1 MLTSEDSRPMACVLI
16 PCNGRVTGILS
27 NVYSKALLAEMEAL
41 RDSRR
46 GAHVSA
52 TAIELHV
59 RSVYQSVRTPRP
71 TFVSD
76 AALDALAPGSVTT
89 PAALELWMAGLWQ
102 RVPGGY
108 LVVDRELIAHLSAG
122 PVRRFAR
129 RVWLNLN
136 SESIIPF

>member
-1 MLTSEDSRPMACVLI
+1 MTSEDLRHVPCVLI
-16 PCNGRVTGILS
+16 PCNARVTGIVS
-27 NVYSKALLAEMEAL
+27 YVYSKALLAEMGAL

-59 RSVYQSVRTPRP
+59 RAVSHSVRTRRP
-71 TFVSD
+71 AFVAD
-76 AALDALAPGSVTT
+76 AALDLIASGSVTT
-89 PAALELWMAGLWQ
+89 VAALELWMAGLWQ

-108 LVVDRELIAHLSAG
+108 LIDDRELIAHLSAG
-122 PVRRFAR
+122 PVRRWVR

-136 SESIIPF
+136 SESVIPF

>member
-1 MLTSEDSRPMACVLI
+1 M
-16 PCNGRVTGILS
+16 
-27 NVYSKALLAEMEAL
+27 YSKALLAEMEAL

-46 GAHVSA
+46 GADVSA

-59 RSVYQSVRTPRP
+59 RSVYHSVRTSRP

-76 AALDALAPGSVTT
+76 ADLDALAPGTVTSV
-89 PAALELWMAGLWQ
+89 AALELWMAGLWQ

-122 PVRRFAR
+122 PVRRWAR
-129 RVWLNLN
+129 RVWLHLN

>member
-1 MLTSEDSRPMACVLI
+1 MHSKT
-16 PCNGRVTGILS
+16 LS
-27 NVYSKALLAEMEAL
+27 AEMEAL

>member
-1 MLTSEDSRPMACVLI
+1 MRHVPYVLT
-16 PCNGRVTGILS
+16 PCNGGVTGTLDG
-27 NVYSKALLAEMEAL
+27 VYSKALLAEMEAL

-59 RSVYQSVRTPRP
+59 RAVSRSVRTRRP
-71 TFVSD
+71 AFVAD
-76 AALDALAPGSVTT
+76 AALDLIAPGSVTSV
-89 PAALELWMAGLWQ
+89 AALELWMAGLWQ

-108 LVVDRELIAHLSAG
+108 LIDDRELIAHLSAG
-122 PVRRFAR
+122 RVRRWIR

-136 SESIIPF
+136 SESVIPF

>member
-1 MLTSEDSRPMACVLI
+1 MACVLI

-59 RSVYQSVRTPRP
+59 RSVYHSVRTTRP

-76 AALDALAPGSVTT
+76 DALDALAPGSVTT
-89 PAALELWMAGLWQ
+89 IAALELSVAGLWQ

-108 LVVDRELIAHLSAG
+108 LVIDRELVAHLSAG
-122 PVRRFAR
+122 PVRRWAR

>member
-1 MLTSEDSRPMACVLI
+1 MPCALI
-16 PCNGRVTGILS
+16 LCNVRVTGILS
-27 NVYSKALLAEMEAL
+27 NVYSKAMLAEMGAL

-59 RSVYQSVRTPRP
+59 RVVSRTVRTRRP
-71 TFVSD
+71 AFVAD
-76 AALDALAPGSVTT
+76 AVLDAIAPGSVTT
-89 PAALELWMAGLWQ
+89 VAALELWTASLWQ

-108 LVVDRELIAHLSAG
+108 LIDDRELIAHLSAG
-122 PVRRFAR
+122 PVRRWAR

-136 SESIIPF
+136 SESVIPF